1 MELCEYRVSFTL
13 PEPLLLLCMLKCCFK
28 GGLFY
33 IISLLL
39 FEAQRMLMN
48 VSAAQKL
55 ILGNVLVGKQE
66 DKKRRKLSDSVTS
79 NKVQIQESVK

>member
-1 MELCEYRVSFTL
+1 
-13 PEPLLLLCMLKCCFK
+13 MLKCCFK

-39 FEAQRMLMN
+39 FEAQRMLTN

-66 DKKRRKLSDSVTS
+66 DKKKKEVVRFCHKQQGTNSGIC
-79 NKVQIQESVK
+79 KVALIPLIFNSY

>member
-1 MELCEYRVSFTL
+1 M
-13 PEPLLLLCMLKCCFK
+13 KCGFK
-28 GGLFY
+28 SGLFY

-39 FEAQRMLMN
+39 FEAQRMLTN

-66 DKKRRKLSDSVTS
+66 DKKRKEKKKLSDSVTS
-79 NKVQIQESVK
+79 NKPQKGRYKFRNL

>member
-1 MELCEYRVSFTL
+1 M
-13 PEPLLLLCMLKCCFK
+13 KCGFK
-28 GGLFY
+28 SGLFY

-39 FEAQRMLMN
+39 FEAQRMLTN

-66 DKKRRKLSDSVTS
+66 DKKRKEKKSCQILSRATSLKREGTNSGICKDSV
-79 NKVQIQESVK
+79 KQL